1 MASFRHSREGGNP
14 GLPSRPLSGGVRHP
28 PCRGDHGARAGVI
41 AALLAALVLA
51 VPTPAAA
58 EDANAPCPRSIEVT
72 PRQLVGLW
80 RAEFD
85 GRSQGATLL
94 LEPHREYAQS
104 LSGEINRDGARA
116 RVAADLEEGAFT
128 LEESADG
135 RRISATWLGDVV
147 EGSCGKEIRGRREG
161 GWDGIASFVLR
172 KLP

>member
-1 MASFRHSREGGNP
+1 MLATLA
-14 GLPSRPLSGGVRHP
+14 GLAFCLPVSVFA
-28 PCRGDHGARAGVI
+28 D
-41 AALLAALVLA
+41 
-51 VPTPAAA
+51 T
-58 EDANAPCPRSIEVT
+58 PCPAPADVE

-85 GRSQGATLL
+85 GKAPPATLL

-104 LSGEINRDGARA
+104 LSGEINRDGVRA
-116 RVAADLEEGAFT
+116 RVAADLEDSAFT

-161 GWDGIASFVLR
+161 GWDGIAPFVLR